1 MDIAIH
7 RISDYPLD
15 NAIGFPNTYPL
26 VMIYLAAVVQ
36 KADSAIP
43 GWSRILIHWIA
54 IYPVDSASIQLFN
67 TQGLMDNAIH
77 RMRDWD
83 GFPNA

>member
-1 MDIAIH
+1 MTVVGKQPDRHLAPLAVQKVDITIH

-15 NAIGFPNTYPL
+15 NAISFPNTYPL

-43 GWSRILIHWIA
+43 G
-54 IYPVDSASIQLFN
+54 
-67 TQGLMDNAIH
+67 
-77 RMRDWD
+77 
-83 GFPNA
+83 